1 MRRGPRK
8 KPLGCP
14 IASMASVLVA
24 GMLTK
29 GQDCHLL
36 LSRSQPQDWGHPSHT
51 SVLVGTQSSTSCP
64 FALSSSGFSMALGG
78 LTCLYTP

>member
-1 MRRGPRK
+1 MSSCFHCFPRH
-8 KPLGCP
+8 LD
-14 IASMASVLVA
+14 SMAQVLAA

-36 LSRSQPQDWGHPSHT
+36 LSRSQPQDWGHLSHT

-64 FALSSSGFSMALGG
+64 FSLFSSGFSMALGG
-78 LTCLYTP
+78 LTCLYIP